1 MRQGFLEPGVI
12 LLVFNFY
19 RLSVLAQIMLLVVAV
34 FLPALAALLFYLAT
48 ERQATRDVA
57 FERVR
62 NLAYNTAIN
71 LDMTL
76 QNHDSVLSRIAR
88 RPMVKALDEH
98 NCDPI
103 IAEYVNLYPEFINLV
118 VRDLSGENDC
128 SFLNQK
134 LSQAQAIAVPGFDR
148 AVRSNAMT
156 VGDAYLG
163 PLSGR
168 WISVLFYP
176 IQNALGKITG
186 LVRLPVDLLPL
197 GERLFGA
204 LPTGALVVVFDR
216 SGKIIMRSRDI
227 EFWAGK
233 FFPPEMAQQMTG
245 RVQGDFATVGADG
258 VQRLFSFAQVARA
271 DWRVV
276 AGVPE
281 GEVLAGSNAA
291 FMNGAMLVLGIL
303 ALTLGLAWRISLGIV
318 RPIDALNWVAA
329 DVENGL
335 TSSRVQ
341 LGTSPRELWSVAQ
354 QFNLMLDARERAQW
368 ELSMSE
374 VRFRTLVALSSDWY
388 WEQDRD
394 YRFVRL
400 DGKLQE
406 RTGIPISDFLGKTRW
421 EQQILNLTQTDWEQH
436 RAVIDAHEEFRN
448 FEIQRMNPMGQ
459 VRWAAVS
466 GTPILDAQGQFCG
479 YRGVGSD
486 ITERKR
492 LEQDRLGLSLHIED
506 MSRRLVQAQEQSRRR
521 FSRELHDRTSPNL
534 AALRINLDII
544 AMASPI
550 EHGTQDFADR
560 VADTLALI
568 EDTTISIREICAE
581 LHPPV
586 LDIGGLLSV
595 VQSYAQQFAKRT
607 GLQVRVNCSHGEVRL
622 APELELSLFRI
633 VQEALTNC
641 AKHANARVVEVRLQL
656 DSNPLRLDVTD
667 DGIGFDPD
675 QHAQAR
681 QVPGHG
687 LLNMKETAEF
697 AGGRFTVAFTPGSG
711 TRVGVEI

>member
-1 MRQGFLEPGVI
+1 M
-12 LLVFNFY
+12 
-19 RLSVLAQIMLLVVAV
+19 QIMLLVVAV
-34 FLPALAALLFYLAT
+34 FLPALLALLFYLT
-48 ERQATRDVA
+48 VERQEARDVA

-71 LDMTL
+71 LDMML
-76 QNHDSVLSRIAR
+76 NNHDSVLSRMAQ
-88 RPMVKALDEH
+88 
-98 NCDPI
+98 
-103 IAEYVNLYPEFINLV
+103 V
-118 VRDLSGENDC
+118 V
-128 SFLNQK
+128 
-134 LSQAQAIAVPGFDR
+134 AVPGFDR
-148 AVRSNAMT
+148 VARSKVMS
-156 VGDAYLG
+156 VGDAYLD
-163 PLSGR
+163 PLTGR
-168 WISVLFYP
+168 WVSVLSYP
-176 IQNALGKITG
+176 VQDAQGKTTS
-186 LVRLPVDLLPL
+186 LVSLPVDLIQLS
-197 GERLFGA
+197 ERLFGA
-204 LPTGALVVVFDR
+204 LPAGALVIVIDK
-216 SGKIIMRSRDI
+216 SGKVIMRSREDI

-233 FFPPEMAQQMTG
+233 FFPPEMTQQVTG
-245 RVQGDFATVGADG
+245 RAQGDFSTVGADG

-276 AGVPE
+276 VGVPE
-281 GEVLAGSNAA
+281 GGVLAGSNAA
-291 FMNGAMLVLGIL
+291 FLSGAILVMGIL
-303 ALTLGLAWRISLGIV
+303 ALTLGFSWRISLGIV
-318 RPIDALNWVAA
+318 RPIDALNRVAA
-329 DVENGL
+329 EVANGQ
-335 TSSRVQ
+335 TSSRV
-341 LGTSPRELWSVAQ
+341 LLRTSPQELWSVAL
-354 QFNLMLDARERAQW
+354 QFNHMLDAREGAQR

-388 WEQDRD
+388 WEQDGD

-406 RTGIPISDFLGKTRW
+406 RTGIPIADFLGKTRW
-421 EQQILNLTQTDWEQH
+421 EQQILNLTQADWEQH

-466 GTPILDAQGQFCG
+466 GTPILDAHGQFCG

-492 LEQDRLGLSLHIED
+492 LEQDRLSLSLHIED
-506 MSRRLVQAQEQSRRR
+506 MSRRLVQTQEQIRRR

-544 AMASPI
+544 AMASPA

-607 GLQVRVNCSHGEVRL
+607 GLQVRINCSHGEVRL

-675 QHAQAR
+675 QHARAR

-687 LLNMKETAEF
+687 LLNMRETAEF

>member
-1 MRQGFLEPGVI
+1 M
-12 LLVFNFY
+12 
-19 RLSVLAQIMLLVVAV
+19 QIMLLVVAV
-34 FLPALAALLFYLAT
+34 FLPALLALLFYLAV
-48 ERQATRDVA
+48 ERQETRDVA

-71 LDMTL
+71 LDMIL
-76 QNHDSVLSRIAR
+76 NNHDSVLSRIAQ
-88 RPMVKALDEH
+88 RPMVKALDEN

-103 IAEYVNLYPEFINLV
+103 IAEYVKLYPEVTNLV

-128 SFLNQK
+128 SFLNRK
-134 LSQAQAIAVPGFDR
+134 LTRAQVLAVPGFDR
-148 AVRSNAMT
+148 AARSKVMT

-163 PLSGR
+163 PLTGR
-168 WISVLFYP
+168 WVSVLFYP
-176 IQNALGKITG
+176 VLDAQGKTTS
-186 LVRLPVDLLPL
+186 LVSLPMDLLQL
-197 GERLFGA
+197 SERLFGA
-204 LPTGALVVVFDR
+204 LPASALVIVIDK
-216 SGKIIMRSRDI
+216 SGKVIMRSRGI

-233 FFPPEMAQQMTG
+233 FFPPEMAQQMAG
-245 RVQGDFATVGADG
+245 RAQGDFSTIGADG

-276 AGVPE
+276 VGVPE
-281 GEVLAGSNAA
+281 GDVLAGSNAA
-291 FMNGAMLVLGIL
+291 FMSGAILVMGIL
-303 ALTLGLAWRISLGIV
+303 ALTLGFSWRISLGIV
-318 RPIDALNWVAA
+318 RPIDALNRVAA
-329 DVENGL
+329 EVANGQ
-335 TSSRVQ
+335 TSSRM
-341 LGTSPRELWSVAQ
+341 LLRTSPQELWSVAQ
-354 QFNLMLDARERAQW
+354 QFNHMLDARERAQW

-388 WEQDRD
+388 WEQDGD

-406 RTGIPISDFLGKTRW
+406 RTGIPIADFLGKTRW
-421 EQQILNLTQTDWEQH
+421 EQQILNLTQADWEQH

-466 GTPILDAQGQFCG
+466 GTPILDAHGQFRG

-492 LEQDRLGLSLHIED
+492 LEQDRLSLSLHIED
-506 MSRRLVQAQEQSRRR
+506 MSRRLVQTQEQIRRR

-544 AMASPI
+544 AMVSPTA
-550 EHGTQDFADR
+550 HGTQDFADR
-560 VADTLALI
+560 VADTRALI

-607 GLQVRVNCSHGEVRL
+607 GLQVRVNCPHGEVRL
-622 APELELSLFRI
+622 APALELSLFRI

-656 DSNPLRLDVTD
+656 ESSPLMLCVAD
-667 DGIGFDPD
+667 DGVGFDPD
-675 QHAQAR
+675 QIAQTR
-681 QVPGHG
+681 QVLGLG
-687 LLNMKETAEF
+687 LLNMRETAEF
-697 AGGRFTVAFTPGSG
+697 AGGKFKVESAPGGG
-711 TRVGVEI
+711 TRVCVEI